1 MRVTIVL
8 LSLVAIFIEPV
19 RGQAPTETF
28 LLQMPEGFKVGF
40 QKGSMAE
47 WVPAGKT
54 VEDWSE
60 MITVQ
65 VYRVDPRVTQASFLQ
80 GVGSLWLRACPE
92 TPKQNIFNGQ
102 TNGYPV
108 SMLVLSCPHNVQTGK
123 PETTVFRVIL
133 GNDSLYSIQRA
144 YRLVPTREQFAAT
157 MKFMATVSLCDKVRP
172 GHPCPEGQTD
182 APN

>member
-8 LSLVAIFIEPV
+8 LALAAIVIEPA
-19 RGQAPTETF
+19 RGQAPTETL
-28 LLQMPEGFKVGF
+28 LLQMPESFKVGF
-40 QKGSMAE
+40 QKGSMSE
-47 WVPAGKT
+47 WVPAEQT

-80 GVGSLWLRACPE
+80 AIGALWLQACPE

-102 TNGYPV
+102 TNGYQV
-108 SMLVLSCPHNVQTGK
+108 SMLMLSCPHNAQTGK
-123 PETTVFRVIL
+123 LETTVFRVIL

-144 YRLVPTREQFAAT
+144 YRLVPTREQLAAT
-157 MKFMATVSLCDKVRP
+157 MKFMGTVSLCDEVRP
-172 GHPCPEGQTD
+172 GHPCPEGQT
-182 APN
+182 N